1 MRILSVGPFPK
12 ERNNTSCHRSDWLRK
27 HADCFKEIDNNQPMT
42 LYWKVIY
49 HLGIH
54 GLRFNLPDTGHINDR
69 IKEEVAKNDYDIV
82 WIDKGNNILPS
93 TLRFIKEKQPECK
106 IVHYMIDD
114 FMNPYHTTRQIL
126 DTIPLYD
133 YYIVNRKANIQ
144 ELKERNCK
152 HPVLCYMSYESNFHH
167 PYALAEGDK
176 ERLGGEVG
184 FIGTYEKE
192 RAESMKY
199 LADNGITVRIFGGG
213 GTSCPT
219 TRLTC

>member
-1 MRILSVGPFPK
+1 MRILSIGPFPK
-12 ERNNTSCHRSDWLRK
+12 ERNNTSCHRSDWLK
-27 HADCFKEIDNNQPMT
+27 THAVYFKEIDNCQPMT
-42 LYWKVIY
+42 LWWKVVY
-49 HLGIH
+49 HLDIH
-54 GLRFNLPDTGHINDR
+54 GLRFNLPDTGNVNNR

-93 TLRFIKEKQPECK
+93 TLLFIKEKQPNCK

-114 FMNPYHTTRQIL
+114 FMNPYHKTKQIL

-133 YYIVNRKANIQ
+133 YYIVNRKANID

-152 HPVLCYMSYESNFHH
+152 RPVLCYMSYESNFHH
-167 PYALAEGDK
+167 PYALSEGDK

-213 GTSCPT
+213 GKSCPT
-219 TRLTC
+219 TRLIC